1 MLSQDTLGHV
11 ADKIGKR
18 FSGVETLVLTTVAK
32 RIREIGEV
40 LPSDAT
46 ALARLTNIGSDI
58 STITLYFQQQTGLA
72 ASEIQQIYQAAAIAN
87 LEFARKFYAA
97 QGRRYIPYA
106 NNAPLQRIVEAQT
119 QLTANTLEN
128 LSNTT
133 VMNGGHGKNYM
144 PIDMA
149 YRRMVDLAVSAVQ
162 AGVSDYN
169 AAMHDSVARMA
180 RAGVKTVEYAS
191 GVHRRLD
198 SAVRMNIIDGVRA
211 VNQDVARQI
220 GAEFGADGVEL
231 SAHMTCAP
239 DHLPMQ
245 GRQFAQSEFDALQ
258 TQRPSRDYQGH
269 RYDAIRRP
277 IGMWNC
283 RHFAYPIV
291 LGVSEPIHTDGEL
304 ERIREDNEK
313 TIDIAGKQMTAYEAS
328 QLMRKIETQIR
339 KAKNEAVTFWA
350 SGDTFSEAMARDRV
364 RVLTAKYQ
372 AVAQAANQR
381 MKYARIR
388 VPGYKTSTP
397 PLQSELNSDGYR
409 GIIERDGNREYARI
423 LNASGEEKYNYL
435 HTDVIQNLDSSEAI
449 RKHFEYVDK
458 FGDKYSPVTQ
468 EFGEFKIDIQ
478 KEIAEGLEWART
490 TYKLDR
496 LPAKITRETGRGHTT
511 GAYNPVENKIYFRP
525 RISIHDAFA
534 TAVHEMT
541 HYTAR
546 RKFVNPDGIC
556 NQALR
561 NLKIRGKTKA
571 ERLQREVVG
580 LTNSTRDW
588 DTPDELVAYS
598 LEREATNRQTT
609 LSTEIAKLFMEA
621 ILK

>member
-11 ADKIGKR
+11 ADKIAKR

-72 ASEIQQIYQAAAIAN
+72 ANEIQQIYQATAIAN

-119 QLTANTLEN
+119 QLTANALEN

-133 VMNGGHGKNYM
+133 VMNGGQGKNYM
-144 PIDMA
+144 PIDRA

-162 AGVSDYN
+162 AGVGDYN
-169 AAMHDSVARMA
+169 AAVHDSIARMA

-198 SAVRMNIIDGVRA
+198 SAARMNIIDGVRA

-245 GRQFAQSEFDALQ
+245 GRQFAQEEFNALQ
-258 TQRPSRDYQGH
+258 TQQSSRDYQGH

-313 TIDIAGKQMTAYEAS
+313 TINIAGKQMTAYEAS

-339 KAKNEAVTFWA
+339 KAKNEAVTFGA
-350 SGDTFSEAMARDRV
+350 SGDAFSESMARDRV

-388 VPGYKTSTP
+388 VPGYKTSAP

-409 GIIERDGNREYARI
+409 GIIERDGNREYMRI
-423 LNASGEEKYNYL
+423 LDAHGQEKYRYL
-435 HTDVIQNLDSSEAI
+435 HTDAIQNLDSSEAI
-449 RKHFEYVDK
+449 RKHFEYADK
-458 FGDKYSPVTQ
+458 FGDKYSPITQ

-496 LPAKITRETGRGHTT
+496 LPAKITRETGRGRTT

-525 RISIHDAFA
+525 RISLNDAFA

-546 RKFVNPDGIC
+546 RKFVDPDGIC

-571 ERLQREVVG
+571 ERLQREVAG